1 MERLLVAGNT
11 AEGFVNLFGDFI
23 AGSRTTY
30 LKGGSG
36 VGKSTF
42 IREFAKRAEDLGYE
56 TIKVP
61 CSSDINSLDAV
72 KIVGLNL
79 VMLDATSPHV
89 FEPEL
94 YGITGDIFDIGKHL
108 VLAPKTGILKELIET
123 KKQAYKCMYNEL
135 RCVNL
140 QYQNIDNL
148 YNAYFNEDKF
158 NNLVKEI
165 FASLDLTCADSKIKA
180 FADYIA
186 GDGYHNIVNEYIGDR
201 KVINIC
207 GRCNFAKYAV
217 LENIASR
224 LDKKKVR
231 YESFYTIWNPQKLF
245 AIGLKNVVLVCS
257 DKGDGFDT
265 DICFNMSK
273 VQGDVP
279 LLLEHRHCINYNLKR
294 AGDYYMRSRVA
305 HTEIEKAYLPAMDF
319 AALEVEKQNYL
330 DNLFHNYWHN
340 LALCYTKCKDTLTKQ

>member
-11 AEGFVNLFGDFI
+11 ADGFVNLFGDFI
-23 AGSRTTY
+23 KGSRTTY

-72 KIVGLNL
+72 KVLGLNL

-108 VLAPKTGILKELIET
+108 NPDVLAPKTGILRELLDT

-135 RCVNL
+135 HCVKK
-140 QYQNIDNL
+140 QYENIDNL
-148 YNAYFNEDKF
+148 YNAYFDDDAF
-158 NNLVKEI
+158 NNLCKKAFE
-165 FASLDLTCADSKIKA
+165 SLDLTCSDSKIKA
-180 FADYIA
+180 FVDYIA
-186 GDGYHNIVNEYIGDR
+186 GDGYHNIAGEY
-201 KVINIC
+201 VQ
-207 GRCNFAKYAV
+207 GRQIVYISGRSSFAKYSL
-217 LENIASR
+217 LEYIASR
-224 LDKKKVR
+224 LDNKKVR
-231 YESFYTIWNPQKLF
+231 YESYYTLLNPKKLF
-245 AIGLKNVVLVCS
+245 AIGLKNVFLMCS
-257 DKGDGFDT
+257 DNGEGFDT
-265 DICFNMSK
+265 DICFNMSR
-273 VQGDVP
+273 VQSDIP

-319 AALEVEKQNYL
+319 AALEREKQIYL
-330 DNLFHNYWHN
+330 DKLFDKNIY
-340 LALCYTKCKDTLTKQ
+340 LT

>member
-11 AEGFVNLFGDFI
+11 ADGFVNLFGDFI
-23 AGSRTTY
+23 KGSRTTY

-72 KIVGLNL
+72 KVLGLNL
-79 VMLDATSPHV
+79 IMLDATSPHV

-94 YGITGDIFDIGKHL
+94 YGISGDIFDIGKYL
-108 VLAPKTGILKELIET
+108 NPEVLAPKTGILKELLET

-135 RCVNL
+135 KCVKN
-140 QYQNIDNL
+140 QYRNIDNL
-148 YNAYFNEDKF
+148 YYAYFDEDAF
-158 NNLVKEI
+158 NSLAKQI
-165 FASLDLTCADSKIKA
+165 FESLDLTCSDSKIKA

-186 GDGYHNIVNEYIGDR
+186 GDGYHNIVKEYVGDR
-201 KVINIC
+201 KVVNIC
-207 GRCNFAKYAV
+207 GRCSLAKYCI
-217 LENIASR
+217 LDYICSR

-231 YESFYTIWNPQKLF
+231 YECYYTILDPTKVF
-245 AIGLKNVVLVCS
+245 AIGLKNVFLVCS
-257 DKGDGFDT
+257 DNGEGFDT
-265 DICFNMSK
+265 DNCFNMSR
-273 VQGDVP
+273 VQNDIP

-294 AGDYYMRSRVA
+294 AGDYYKRSRVA

-319 AALEVEKQNYL
+319 AALEVEKQKYL
-330 DNLFHNYWHN
+330 DSLFSKYWNNL
-340 LALCYTKCKDTLTKQ
+340 